1 MNFQL
6 LNRTKSFCKVQ
17 QEERDAVLAR
27 HHDQAKAKAAPPRT
41 YDSESTFL
49 VADDYALDNVV
60 EVVDNDVNIVVDV
73 AGVEVVINDAVN

>member
-49 VADDYALDNVV
+49 VANDYALDNVV
-60 EVVDNDVNIVVDV
+60 EVVDNDVNVVVDV
-73 AGVEVVINDAVN
+73 AVVNVVINDAVN